1 MLNRTFQNISHRT
14 QQNSATSGLK
24 EGFFQEELAE
34 LVSPTILDYD
44 VIMYSNVLRDQ
55 KSYQN
60 FFGRI
65 QIVET
70 NSDITVKK
78 LYNE

>member
-1 MLNRTFQNISHRT
+1 
-14 QQNSATSGLK
+14 LK

-65 QIVET
+65 QIVEA

-78 LYNE
+78 LYSE